1 MVKVVSLESFFGL
14 FEKKK
19 LVLLAKNAKPQYAN
33 EFKMRFLKNSLI
45 RIKTLYFIAASHI
58 RQ

>member
-1 MVKVVSLESFFGL
+1 MVKVVSLESFL
-14 FEKKK
+14 AYLEKK
-19 LVLLAKNAKPQYAN
+19 LELLAKNAKPQYAN

-45 RIKTLYFIAASHI
+45 RIKTVYLIAASQV

>member
-14 FEKKK
+14 FEKK

-33 EFKMRFLKNSLI
+33 EFKMRFLKNGLI
-45 RIKTLYFIAASHI
+45 RIKTLYFIAA
-58 RQ
+58 RQVRQ

>member
-14 FEKKK
+14 LGKK

-33 EFKMRFLKNSLI
+33 EFKMRFLKNGLI
-45 RIKTLYFIAASHI
+45 RIKTLYFMATSQV

>member
-1 MVKVVSLESFFGL
+1 MAYLE
-14 FEKKK
+14 EK

-33 EFKMRFLKNSLI
+33 EFKMQFLKNGLI
-45 RIKTLYFIAASHI
+45 RIKTLYFIAASQV

>member
-1 MVKVVSLESFFGL
+1 MVKVVPLESFFGL
-14 FEKKK
+14 FEKK

-33 EFKMRFLKNSLI
+33 EFKVRFLNNGLM
-45 RIKTLYFIAASHI
+45 RIKTVYFIAASQV